1 MSQTNRKRTHPKHLL
16 IPINRYLGS
25 LFHRL
30 NGADYQQ
37 SLSEVI
43 PFDLEFIFLQYSSWT
58 MIRGAPAAILQFLWR
73 LRLGI
78 SLSTPPPWRF
88 KKRSRQAIVVF
99 AQTRRD
105 ESALI
110 LVNTVFSTSIIRL
123 PFHTNYS
130 IVTPRNSQIHQRQY
144 MPFTNRSKTFMF
156 RKSLRLNC
164 APCNCLLELG
174 LHLCSSK
181 RYQLQWSA
189 FNADHALQLS
199 LPMVSQLPFRSTEF
213 KIFAH
218 PRIPIALVP

>member
-1 MSQTNRKRTHPKHLL
+1 MSQTNRKRIHPKHLL

-43 PFDLEFIFLQYSSWT
+43 PFDLEFIFLQHSSWT
-58 MIRGAPAAILQFLWR
+58 TIRGAPAAIPQFLWR

-78 SLSTPPPWRF
+78 SLYTPPPWRF

-105 ESALI
+105 ESAPI

-123 PFHTNYS
+123 LFHTNYS

-144 MPFTNRSKTFMF
+144 MPFTQYWHRTEHLIGPRGSQTRSNLNR
-156 RKSLRLNC
+156 
-164 APCNCLLELG
+164 AGLG
-174 LHLCSSK
+174 
-181 RYQLQWSA
+181 
-189 FNADHALQLS
+189 
-199 LPMVSQLPFRSTEF
+199 
-213 KIFAH
+213 
-218 PRIPIALVP
+218 